1 MNQPSLSDE
10 SATTHSQSSLRAVSS
25 VTLLSTIHL
34 GLQFS
39 LQLFVA
45 WLYGAG
51 PDVDAYV
58 AAMTLP
64 AILSAVLCGA
74 IPSAFVP
81 VFAERQLANRPG
93 ETERLVLQ
101 TQLLLITV
109 MGLLSLGLFIA
120 AEWWIRVLF
129 PGFST
134 PQAKLATELLQ
145 IVCWLTLLNS
155 LTNFLYAVCQ
165 AQGEFTRPPL
175 ASVLGILLTLACLW
189 FGGSGWSIHGVAW
202 SVVAGTGLTVL
213 ILLPRLTFSWRRSWG
228 RTDVGLSRVLNLL
241 WPLILAGI
249 YFRIEPLVDRYLA
262 SNLDSGGVARLGYA
276 WRVANALALL
286 IPSGIIAVTFPA
298 IASRAAEENWTTL
311 KSEISRSIRL
321 MIVLVTPVIASI
333 AVYAP
338 AIIRTLFEHGEF
350 LPSDTIVVAALLRG
364 YCGLIVGLG
373 LGEIL
378 ARVLHAL
385 QDVRTPVA
393 CGFIALAIGVGL
405 KFTLISRFGLP
416 AIAVAT
422 SVAML
427 LNTVLLAAAVF
438 RRFGDFQFGLGVL
451 RTLVQSIS
459 ASTIACLIVKV
470 TGEPVSPSAT
480 VGLATLGGLVYLGMM
495 LVFRNEFLVATCQ
508 AIRARMLRE

>member
-1 MNQPSLSDE
+1 MNQPSPPDE
-10 SATTHSQSSLRAVSS
+10 SSPTDSQSSLRAVSS

-51 PDVDAYV
+51 DDVDAYV

-64 AILSAVLCGA
+64 AILSAILCGA

-81 VFAERQLANRPG
+81 VFAERQLVNRPG
-93 ETERLVLQ
+93 ETDRLVMQ
-101 TQLLLITV
+101 TQLLLVTV

-120 AEWWIRVLF
+120 AEWWIHVLF
-129 PGFST
+129 PGFSSQ
-134 PQAKLATELLQ
+134 QAKLAAELLQ

-155 LTNFLYAVCQ
+155 LTNFLYAVHQ
-165 AQGEFTRPPL
+165 AHGEFTRPPL
-175 ASVLGILLTLACLW
+175 ASVLGVLLTLACLW
-189 FGGSGWSIHGVAW
+189 FGGSGWNIHGVAW

-213 ILLPRLTFSWRRSWG
+213 ILLPRLIFRWPTGWMG
-228 RTDVGLSRVLNLL
+228 IDAGLTRVLRLL

-298 IASRAAEENWTTL
+298 IASHAAEENWTTL

-333 AVYAP
+333 IVYAP

-350 LPSDTIVVAALLRG
+350 LPEDTVIVAALLRG

-385 QDVRTPVA
+385 QDVRTPVT
-393 CGFIALAIGVGL
+393 CGFVALAIGVGL
-405 KFTLISRFGLP
+405 KFTMVSHFGLP

-422 SVAML
+422 SVAMS
-427 LNTVLLAAAVF
+427 LNTVLLAGAVI
-438 RRFGDFQFGLGVL
+438 RRFGDFQIGFGVL
-451 RTLVQSIS
+451 RTLIHSVV
-459 ASTIACLIVKV
+459 ASVIACLVASV
-470 TGEPVSPSAT
+470 SGDPVSPFAT
-480 VGLATLGGLVYLGMM
+480 IGLASLGGLVYLGMM
-495 LVFRNEFLVATCQ
+495 LSFRNEFVVAVY
-508 AIRARMLRE
+508 RALRGRMLR